1 MEILAAVAGKRKLS
15 EGGIRDDMTEQ
26 QRQLITENHNLIY
39 SFLNKYNLDVE
50 EYYDLA
56 AIGLCRA
63 AKYYQHTNSR
73 FSTYAYRCMFN
84 IVTNELNRKQNVG
97 VIPEHLVIS
106 YNTTIK
112 NEEDDTV
119 EYLEYIPSD
128 FDLEYSSTNKVTI
141 ISYIE
146 KLSLS
151 DRDLLILRLLIEG
164 YTLIEI
170 GKMVNCDRNTVARV
184 RKKIVNKLK
193 GIME

>member
-1 MEILAAVAGKRKLS
+1 
-15 EGGIRDDMTEQ
+15 MTEQ
-26 QRQLITENHNLIY
+26 QKQLITENHNLIY

-63 AKYYQHTNSR
+63 AKSYQHTNSR

-84 IVTNELNRKQNVG
+84 IIANELKRKENVS
-97 VIPEHLVIS
+97 VIPEHLVVS
-106 YNTTIK
+106 YNNTIK
-112 NEEDDTV
+112 NEEDDMV

-128 FDLEYSSTNKVTI
+128 FDLGYSSTNKVTI

-151 DRDLLILRLLIEG
+151 ERDLLILRLLIEG

-170 GKMVNCDRNTVARV
+170 GKMINCDRSTVARV
-184 RKKIVNKLK
+184 RKKIVDKLK
-193 GIME
+193 GIEK